1 MESGF
6 RITSSNAKL
15 NCEMYAQVVKLYLLN
30 SQPYISKMQKIRKKI
45 LLHYLSI
52 AVSFFVILLL
62 IMFGTLIGATS
73 FKNELNPSD
82 WSGFL
87 SSLGSIGGL
96 LGGIATC
103 LAVYVAW
110 KTKNEWFND
119 HHFQLKNELITQMF
133 DLHMKGVKYCEFQ
146 HAIAGLV
153 IQGINKSGQN
163 YQIPEQWEKQ
173 AVKNLQNFDITLK
186 EVIKQSYIV
195 ESLDFKK
202 HKDITNRIITCA
214 NISLQLLQFTDLTEI
229 KSRDIHFWEGR
240 YSTCIEDKYN
250 FEDKFRKEIISI
262 SNQTLGVSVDLRFLN
277 LDTNFISI
285 KQFIDI

>member
-1 MESGF
+1 
-6 RITSSNAKL
+6 
-15 NCEMYAQVVKLYLLN
+15 
-30 SQPYISKMQKIRKKI
+30 
-45 LLHYLSI
+45 
-52 AVSFFVILLL
+52 
-62 IMFGTLIGATS
+62 MFGTLIGSTS
-73 FKNELNPSD
+73 FKNELSPSD
-82 WSGFL
+82 WSAFL
-87 SSLGSIGGL
+87 SSLGSIGSL

-133 DLHMKGVKYCEFQ
+133 ELHMKGVKYCEFQ
-146 HAIAGLV
+146 FAISGLV

-163 YQIPEQWEKQ
+163 YKIPDEWEKQ
-173 AVKNLQNFDITLK
+173 AVKNLQDFDVTLK

-202 HKDITNRIITCA
+202 HNNITNRIINVA

-229 KSRDIHFWEGR
+229 QSRDIEFWEGR
-240 YSTCIEDKYN
+240 YATCMKTRSN
-250 FEDKFRKEIISI
+250 FEERFRKEIISI
-262 SNQTLGVSVDLRFLN
+262 SNQSLGIPVDLMFLN

>member
-1 MESGF
+1 
-6 RITSSNAKL
+6 
-15 NCEMYAQVVKLYLLN
+15 
-30 SQPYISKMQKIRKKI
+30 MQNIRKKN

-52 AVSFFVILLL
+52 AMSLFVILSL

-73 FKNELNPSD
+73 FKNELKPSD
-82 WSGFL
+82 WSSLL
-87 SSLGSIGGL
+87 SSLGSVGGL

-110 KTKNEWFND
+110 KAKNEWFND

-146 HAIAGLV
+146 HAIGGLV
-153 IQGINKSGQN
+153 TQGINKSGQN

-173 AVKNLQNFDITLK
+173 AVKNLQDFDMTLK

-229 KSRDIHFWEGR
+229 KNRDVHFWEDR
-240 YSTCIEDKYN
+240 SSKCIKDKDD
-250 FEDKFRKEIISI
+250 FEDKFRKEIIYI
-262 SNQTLGVSVDLRFLN
+262 SNQTLGISVDLRFLN